1 MILGTYCYS
10 KILKT
15 KEQLLIRNGI
25 WNLRNFSVILSVCKN
40 ECTVDFLSF
49 RYLHFFIIYVQHKE
63 SGYALQMAVRNGC
76 QIFVS
81 FPIFVLCLPYW
92 THSANL
98 ETFLPCFVFAF
109 FIEVPVK
116 ASSLLSGA
124 CQEEVMS
131 TVLVFLWCQ
140 NQSWTVVGVLWNNS
154 SRTGYLEGEEFF
166 CWECFVICTSESSTL
181 VLKILAVEN
190 CYFWCV
196 IHMTVLSRLFL
207 LAQNSL
213 LYLTVV

>member
-1 MILGTYCYS
+1 MIWGTYCYS

-81 FPIFVLCLPYW
+81 FPIFELCLPYW

-131 TVLVFLWCQ
+131 TVLVFFMMPKSKLNC
-140 NQSWTVVGVLWNNS
+140 
-154 SRTGYLEGEEFF
+154 SRGSLKQF
-166 CWECFVICTSESSTL
+166 CKDWIFGGWGIFLLGMLCHLYFRVIHTS
-181 VLKILAVEN
+181 VEN
-190 CYFWCV
+190 TCRGK
-196 IHMTVLSRLFL
+196 LLFL
-207 LAQNSL
+207 VRNPHDCSFQIVFAS
-213 LYLTVV
+213 TE